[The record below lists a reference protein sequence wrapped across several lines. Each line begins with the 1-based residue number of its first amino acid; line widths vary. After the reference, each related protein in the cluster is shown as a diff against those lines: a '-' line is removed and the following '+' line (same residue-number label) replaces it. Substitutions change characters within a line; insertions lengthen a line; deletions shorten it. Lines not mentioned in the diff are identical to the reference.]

1 MYTEKNK
8 EIIRRFYLESLNLGN
23 LSILD
28 ELLDNNYFEV
38 HDGKKY
44 SIGIEGAKEHMNGVR
59 DTYPD
64 INMEIDQQIAEG
76 DWVVTCYTLK
86 GTHKGVWMNIKP
98 TGKLL
103 VYTGVNVDR
112 VVDGK
117 IIEHGGAAN
126 MFGPL
131 LEAGAIKLVTI
142 DDI

>member
-1 MYTEKNK
+1 MSTEKNK

-23 LSILD
+23 IDILD
-28 ELLDNNYFEV
+28 ELIDESYFEI

-44 SIGIEGAKEHMNGVR
+44 NIGIEGAKQHIDGVR
-59 DTYPD
+59 STYPD
-64 INMEIDQQIAEG
+64 LNMEIHQQIAEG
-76 DWVVTCYTLK
+76 DWVATCYTLK

-131 LEAGAIKLVTI
+131 LEAGAIRLVTI
-142 DDI
+142 DEN